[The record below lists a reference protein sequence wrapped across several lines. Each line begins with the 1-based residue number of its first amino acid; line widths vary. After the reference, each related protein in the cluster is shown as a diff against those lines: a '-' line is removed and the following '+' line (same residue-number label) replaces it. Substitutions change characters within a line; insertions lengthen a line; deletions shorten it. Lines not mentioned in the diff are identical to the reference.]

1 MTNMK
6 IVDKMLNFMGFEE
19 DVTEDMEEEEK
30 SVREDPREETREE
43 HSWLKKKDK
52 EKGAVISMHAQRQV
66 RVVVIEPRTFEEA
79 KGITDNLKSRRPVI
93 VNLEQADQELA
104 QRVVDFVSGAT
115 YALNGNMQK
124 VGNAIFLFVPNN
136 MDIASD
142 FKEQTKGK
150 SMFSNMRF

>member
-1 MTNMK
+1 MTGMK

-19 DVTEDMEEEEK
+19 EVMEENEEEK
-30 SVREDPREETREE
+30 EKNIHEEPREE

-66 RVVVIEPRTFEEA
+66 RVVVIEPRAFEEA
-79 KGITDNLKSRRPVI
+79 KGITDNLKNRRPVI
-93 VNLEQADQELA
+93 VNLEQAESELA

-115 YALNGNMQK
+115 YALNGSMQK
-124 VGNAIFLFVPNN
+124 VGNSIFLFVPNN

-142 FKEQTKGK
+142 FKEQGKGK
-150 SMFSNMRF
+150 SMFPNVRF